1 MTAEDRHEILN
12 ETDNDQREQTA
23 AVAMQIVIR
32 AGDARNLIM
41 EALDCI
47 GESQFS
53 AAQERLKEA
62 QAEIRQAHIAQTE
75 VIQAE
80 AGGKEFAYSMLF
92 THAQDTVM
100 TINTELNLAKKLCS
114 MFEKMDMRISKL
126 EHGGGLAV

>member
-100 TINTELNLAKKLCS
+100 TINTELNLAKKLCG

-126 EHGGGLAV
+126 EHGGGQAV

>member
-1 MTAEDRHEILN
+1 MTAENRHENIN

-23 AVAMQIVIR
+23 AVAMQIVIH

-47 GESQFS
+47 GENQFD
-53 AAQERLKEA
+53 AAQEKLKEA
-62 QAEIRQAHIAQTE
+62 QDEIRQAHIAQTE

-100 TINTELNLAKKLCS
+100 TINTELNLAKKLCG
-114 MFEKMDMRISKL
+114 MFEKVDIRFNKL
-126 EHGGGLAV
+126 EHDGGLEV